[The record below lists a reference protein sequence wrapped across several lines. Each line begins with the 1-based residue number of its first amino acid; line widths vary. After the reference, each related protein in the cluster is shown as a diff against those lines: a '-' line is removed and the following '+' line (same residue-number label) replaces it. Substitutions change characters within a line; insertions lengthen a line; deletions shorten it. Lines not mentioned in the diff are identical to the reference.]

1 MVQSGLTPF
10 EALQTATVNPAR
22 WAGKD
27 GAEGIIAEG
36 AKADLVLLS
45 QNPLDDI
52 TATRLVEGVITNG
65 QWLANDRLEAM
76 LESCKQPNNPE
87 QRSR

>member
-27 GAEGIIAEG
+27 DAEGIIAEG
-36 AKADLVLLS
+36 AKADLVLLP

-52 TATRLVEGVITNG
+52 SATRLVEGVITNG
-65 QWLANDRLEAM
+65 QWLDRNRLDAM
-76 LESCKQPNNPE
+76 LESCKEPDAE
-87 QRSR
+87 